1 MKIHRT
7 KNAVNNI
14 AVGLVLKIYEMLG
27 LFIVRTVLIHVLG
40 MEYMGLSSLFTSVLQ
55 VLNLVELGVGNAMVY
70 SMYKPIANDDHKTIC
85 ALMKL
90 YKTYYRIIGLVVLI
104 LGLCLLPFI
113 NRLISGETPADV
125 NIYILYLINLFA
137 TVFSYWIFAY
147 KNCLLVSY
155 QRTDL
160 MSFVR
165 IISNTVLY
173 ILQIAAIVVYKNYY
187 LFAVAMLISQ
197 VFVNLLTAVIATRKF
212 PEIKPEGKLPRE
224 EQQEIN
230 KHIKDLFTAKIGGVV
245 TNSADSVVISAFL
258 GLTILAQYNNYYY
271 IMSAIFGVLT
281 IVFNACLA
289 GIGNSLV
296 VESKEKNYSDFNKFS
311 LLLFWIIGFCTVSLL
326 CLYQPFMKLWVG
338 EANMLDDSFVI
349 LFAFYFFIYEIT
361 NIWATYKDA
370 GGIWHK
376 DRYRPICVTLV
387 NLVLNLILVQFIGLY
402 GVLLS
407 TVISYIFVGMP
418 WMLHNIFTNIFTIS
432 IKKYICKVSY
442 YSFAT
447 VVVCIVCSSVCNL
460 LPFTGFVN
468 LIIRAL
474 IVVFLGNIIFLL
486 FYFRLKE
493 FKQISNIFKNII
505 SRVSGK

>member
-1 MKIHRT
+1 
-7 KNAVNNI
+7 
-14 AVGLVLKIYEMLG
+14 
-27 LFIVRTVLIHVLG
+27 
-40 MEYMGLSSLFTSVLQ
+40 
-55 VLNLVELGVGNAMVY
+55 
-70 SMYKPIANDDHKTIC
+70 
-85 ALMKL
+85 
-90 YKTYYRIIGLVVLI
+90 
-104 LGLCLLPFI
+104 
-113 NRLISGETPADV
+113 
-125 NIYILYLINLFA
+125 
-137 TVFSYWIFAY
+137 
-147 KNCLLVSY
+147 
-155 QRTDL
+155 
-160 MSFVR
+160 
-165 IISNTVLY
+165 
-173 ILQIAAIVVYKNYY
+173 
-187 LFAVAMLISQ
+187 
-197 VFVNLLTAVIATRKF
+197 
-212 PEIKPEGKLPRE
+212 
-224 EQQEIN
+224 
-230 KHIKDLFTAKIGGVV
+230 
-245 TNSADSVVISAFL
+245 
-258 GLTILAQYNNYYY
+258 
-271 IMSAIFGVLT
+271 
-281 IVFNACLA
+281 
-289 GIGNSLV
+289 
-296 VESKEKNYSDFNKFS
+296 
-311 LLLFWIIGFCTVSLL
+311 
-326 CLYQPFMKLWVG
+326 
-338 EANMLDDSFVI
+338 MLDDSFVI

-370 GGIWHK
+370 GGIWHE

-432 IKKYICKVSY
+432 IKKYIGKVSY